1 MQASKRYDPSSL
13 QVIGS
18 KAMGGAEHWFVRFG
32 KALAERR
39 MPAELAV
46 RNGSALDGMDLGG
59 LPVHPLPFRTVW
71 DPLSRAALTRLIK
84 QHRPDIVQTYMGRA
98 TRLTRLTAGRGP
110 VHIARL
116 GGYYKLTPYRHAHAW
131 IGNTKGLCDWMIAN
145 GLPADRV
152 HHIYN
157 FADEPGPVD
166 ATELLRIR
174 SKTGLPDDAWILL
187 ALGRLVPVK
196 GHADLLHALSL
207 VPATI
212 AGRPVR
218 LILLGDG
225 PLGPELAAL
234 AQRLGIAE
242 RIIRVGWQDDRN
254 PYMELA
260 DLVVFPSHEEETLGN
275 VILEAWAWGKPLLT
289 TNFRGAREIA
299 RDQSDAWC
307 VSCGDPAALAAS
319 IRGLLWDDTSRA
331 KIAAAGRRRI
341 DREFSR
347 DTILDQYQ
355 ELYRRLTGA

>member
-1 MQASKRYDPSSL
+1 MTEMHEPSSL

-18 KAMGGAEHWFVRFG
+18 KAMGGAEYWFVRFS
-32 KALAERR
+32 KALAARR
-39 MPAELAV
+39 MPAELAI
-46 RNGSALDGMDLGG
+46 RSGSALDGMDLGG

-71 DPLSRAALTRLIK
+71 DPLSRAALARLIR
-84 QHRPDIVQTYMGRA
+84 HRRPDVVQTYMGRA

-116 GGYYKLTPYRHAHAW
+116 GGYYKLNPYRHAHAW

-145 GLPADRV
+145 GLRADRV

-157 FADEPGPVD
+157 FADEPEPVN
-166 ATELLRIR
+166 AMVLSQIR
-174 SKTGLPDDAWILL
+174 STMGLPDDAWILL
-187 ALGRLVPVK
+187 ALGRLIPVK
-196 GHADLLHALSL
+196 GHADLLHAMSL
-207 VPATI
+207 LPATI

-225 PLGPELAAL
+225 PLGPELVAL

-242 RIIRVGWQDDRN
+242 RVTWAGWQDHRN
-254 PYMELA
+254 PYMTLA

-275 VILEAWAWGKPLLT
+275 VILEAWAWSKPLLT
-289 TNFRGAREIA
+289 ASFRGAREIA

-307 VSCGDPAALAAS
+307 VPCADPAALAAG
-319 IRGLLWDDTSRA
+319 IRGLLSDDASRLE
-331 KIAAAGRRRI
+331 IAAAGHRRI

-347 DTILDQYQ
+347 DAILDQYQ
-355 ELYRRLTGA
+355 DLYRRLTGA